1 MKPVKQLKKVFFRR
15 VFYTLIVLQIC
26 PLSVTWAQ
34 SFTFNSH
41 RKKDAIQFKLIK
53 NLIIIPVYIN
63 DKGPYDFILDTGV
76 APLLIT
82 DPTIVDT
89 LDLRYLRSIKLKGLG
104 DGQDLDAFISN
115 GIRAEIGH
123 ASIQNISTA
132 ILKKDIFNLSN
143 YVGMHIYGLIGFD
156 FFNSFVVKINYP
168 AKRLA
173 FYLPDQKAKRKGEKI
188 PIKLISNKPYIS
200 AQVNLPQ
207 QGLQKLNF
215 IVDIGASHAL
225 SLESYNDKAFPL
237 PPLKIKAN
245 LGMGIG
251 GHISGYLG
259 RVKRVKVGN
268 YEFNNVLTSF
278 PDYEDA
284 GAKLRTK
291 TRNGNL
297 GADILKHFHLTFDYP
312 NSAMYLKPNKF
323 YKNEFEH
330 DMCGMEIYLDE
341 RIRNRYFVGK
351 IEPGSPAE
359 VAGILSD
366 DEIVS
371 VNLMKIDQFSL
382 DDLTNL
388 FKSGNDRRI
397 IVEIFRKNVL
407 LFKVVKLKI
416 RI

>member
-15 VFYTLIVLQIC
+15 VFYTLIILQLC
-26 PLSVTWAQ
+26 SLSVTWGQ
-34 SFTFNSH
+34 NFTFSSH

-82 DPTIVDT
+82 DPTIIDT

-104 DGQDLDAFISN
+104 DGEDLDAFISN
-115 GIRAEIGH
+115 GIRANIGR

-168 AKRLA
+168 AKKLS
-173 FYLPDQKAKRKGEKI
+173 FYLPDKQVKRKGEKI
-188 PIKLISNKPYIS
+188 PMKLISNKPYIT
-200 AQVNLPQ
+200 AKVNLQQ
-207 QGLQKLNF
+207 QGLKNLNF

-225 SLESYNDKAFPL
+225 SLESYNEKAFPL
-237 PPLKIKAN
+237 PVLKIKAN

-251 GHISGYLG
+251 GHINGYLG
-259 RVKRVKVGN
+259 RVSRVMVGN
-268 YEFNNVLTSF
+268 YDFNNVLTSF
-278 PDYEDA
+278 PDYQDA
-284 GAKLRTK
+284 GAKLRTRE
-291 TRNGNL
+291 RNGNL
-297 GADILKHFHLTFDYP
+297 GADILKHFHLTFDYQD
-312 NSAMYLKPNKF
+312 SAMYIRPNKF

-330 DMCGMEIYLDE
+330 DMCGMEIYVDE
-341 RIRNRYFVGK
+341 KTTNRYFVGN

-359 VAGILSD
+359 IAGILSN

-371 VNLMKIDQFSL
+371 VNLTKIDQFSL

-388 FKSGNDRRI
+388 FKSGNDRKI
-397 IVEIFRKNVL
+397 IVEIFRNNVL